1 MVKVTIKEDNG
12 RTSDLEGAFTFGAV
26 CTRRD
31 EETVAA
37 NLFLIGSINEDNIPD
52 LVASAACSTII
63 QAVEGKKVSD
73 ILCSLIE
80 LETCVKAEIDTYF
93 DEHSDALPE
102 YISGG
107 RKRKAYGPISPDDV
121 DL

>member
-31 EETVAA
+31 EETVEAG
-37 NLFLIGSINEDNIPD
+37 LFLIGSINEDNISE
-52 LVASAACSTII
+52 LVASVACSTMI
-63 QAVEGKKVSD
+63 QAVEGKKISD
-73 ILCSLIE
+73 ILYALIE
-80 LETCVKAEIDTYF
+80 LETCVKAEIATYIN
-93 DEHSDALPE
+93 EHSDALAEYFPE
-102 YISGG
+102 G
-107 RKRKAYGPISPDDV
+107 RKRKTYGPLSPDDV